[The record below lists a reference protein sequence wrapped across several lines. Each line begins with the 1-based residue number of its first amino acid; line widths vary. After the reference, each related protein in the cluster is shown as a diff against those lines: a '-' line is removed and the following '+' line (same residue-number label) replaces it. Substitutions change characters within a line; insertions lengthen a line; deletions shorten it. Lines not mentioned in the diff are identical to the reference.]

1 MLVLRSAYD
10 ARDST
15 SICIICNFITDDV
28 PQVWTQVL
36 PNGLRAGRVCLSS
49 DGQYPL
55 CFGRGLFRSKLS
67 VNGVLE
73 SGLSK

>member
-15 SICIICNFITDDV
+15 SMCIICNFITDDV

-49 DGQYPL
+49 GW
-55 CFGRGLFRSKLS
+55 S
-67 VNGVLE
+67 VSAVFWAGFVQE
-73 SGLSK
+73 